1 MAGGKETPRQKMIG
15 MMYLVLT
22 ALLALQVSNAVLEK
36 FAIIVGTLDQV
47 TVDSDVKNE
56 LVLRS
61 INQEAG
67 ASQSENVIKAKENA
81 TKVRELTKQTVKSI
95 DELKVK
101 MMSLSGTD
109 HVNEGLINDHSM
121 KVATMMIAPGS
132 PEGKAFEKLLADY
145 VSQINTLANLKLE
158 SLAKSP
164 KEMPMFAN
172 DKDHKEK
179 DFLTFNFENTPVIA
193 ALATVTQMQTEI
205 LEYENKAL
213 TELSKLANAR
223 VVKFDQIVP
232 MVRPEASVVAAGA
245 KYKAEMFITASSSAV
260 VPEFYKDGTKLEVI
274 TDATGVKMGKVEFTA
289 QGGGYDKNGLAR
301 KTFKSLIELNG
312 EKYEK
317 EIEYFVAAPVIK
329 VTTGNAPTLYMECG
343 NNVNIEV
350 PALGTNYNPSFTANG
365 AQLQKG
371 DKPGKVTIIPQQ
383 RKVTIG
389 VSNGGVN
396 IGSQAFDVKPVPKP
410 HFEIKESS
418 GKEVDMRNG
427 IRGSSLTTLRVNA
440 VPEENFK
447 NEVPKDAVYRIRT
460 MEVIHARGTAPIN
473 RMTATN
479 ESIELAGWR
488 SQFRPGDNI
497 VIEVKTVTRRTFL
510 GKDDKVDIGTQIFR
524 VPIQ

>member
-1 MAGGKETPRQKMIG
+1 MAGKNESPRQKMIG

-47 TVDSDVKNE
+47 AVDANRKNE
-56 LVLRS
+56 LVLRAIS
-61 INQEAG
+61 EEAG
-67 ASQSENVIKAKENA
+67 ASQKDNVLKAKENA
-81 TKVRELTKQTVKSI
+81 SKVRALTKSTMDNI
-95 DELKVK
+95 NELKTK
-101 MMSLSGTD
+101 MIALSNTTE
-109 HVNEGLINDHSM
+109 VNEALINDHSM
-121 KVATMMIAPGS
+121 KVATMMIAPKS
-132 PEGKAFEKLLADY
+132 PEGLAFKKQLDDY
-145 VSQINTLANLKLE
+145 VTQVNQLSGLSLPTLAK
-158 SLAKSP
+158 AP
-164 KEMPMFAN
+164 KDMPMFAN
-172 DKDHKEK
+172 DPDHAEK

-193 ALATVTQMQTEI
+193 ALATVTEIQTEL

-213 TELSKLANAR
+213 EKLRELAGAGTI
-223 VVKFDQIVP
+223 KFDQIVP

-245 KYKAEMFITASSSAV
+245 KYKADMFITASSSAI
-260 VPEFYKDGTKLEVI
+260 VPEFYKDGAKLEV
-274 TDATGVKMGKVEFTA
+274 TDDPTGVKMGRVEFTA
-289 QGGGYDKNGLAR
+289 QGGGYDKNGMAR
-301 KTFKSLIELNG
+301 KTFKALIELNG

-317 EIEYFVAAPVIK
+317 EVEYFVAAPVIR

-396 IGSQAFDVKPVPKP
+396 IGSQQFDVKPVPKP

-427 IRGSSLTTLRVNA
+427 VRGSSLTTLRVNA
-440 VPEENFK
+440 VAEENFK

-479 ESIELAGWR
+479 ESLELASWR
-488 SQFRPGDNI
+488 SQFKPGDNI